1 MDMTIGKRIAA
12 LRKEKGLTQE
22 ELAQHM
28 GVSGQAVSKWEND
41 QTCPDISALP
51 RLARLLGVTVDELLE
66 GKEETPAVWVL
77 PPAERKD
84 LKDMMLRVTVD
95 SADGDRVRVN
105 LPMALVEVAVEIGM
119 EMPQINGQD
128 ALKGVDLNKVL
139 RLVREGLV
147 GNLVEV
153 DSADGDKVR
162 VFVEGRH
169 VRPNQVQ
176 GRAEPVHPLP
186 PGAHLQPFY
195 RRDRRPGRCR
205 GRCDGHAG
213 AAAEA
218 VPLPPGLQAPLP
230 RLGHHRGG
238 KRRRG
243 LYLCKTLIL

>member
-41 QTCPDISALP
+41 QTCPDISALAK
-51 RLARLLGVTVDELLE
+51 LARLLGVTVDELLE
-66 GKEETPAVWVL
+66 GKEETPAVRVL

-162 VFVEGRH
+162 IFVE
-169 VRPNQVQ
+169 
-176 GRAEPVHPLP
+176 
-186 PGAHLQPFY
+186 
-195 RRDRRPGRCR
+195 
-205 GRCDGHAG
+205 
-213 AAAEA
+213 
-218 VPLPPGLQAPLP
+218 
-230 RLGHHRGG
+230 
-238 KRRRG
+238 
-243 LYLCKTLIL
+243 

>member
-1 MDMTIGKRIAA
+1 MDMTIGKRIAL

-22 ELAQHM
+22 ELASHM
-28 GVSGQAVSKWEND
+28 GVSPQAVSKWEND

-51 RLARLLGVTVDELLE
+51 KLARLFGVTVDELLS
-66 GKEETPAVWVL
+66 GKQELAPVRVL
-77 PPAERKD
+77 PPEERKD
-84 LKDMMLRVTVD
+84 PKDMLLRVIVD

-162 VFVEGRH
+162 IFVE
-169 VRPNQVQ
+169 
-176 GRAEPVHPLP
+176 
-186 PGAHLQPFY
+186 
-195 RRDRRPGRCR
+195 
-205 GRCDGHAG
+205 
-213 AAAEA
+213 
-218 VPLPPGLQAPLP
+218 
-230 RLGHHRGG
+230 
-238 KRRRG
+238 
-243 LYLCKTLIL
+243 

>member
-22 ELAQHM
+22 ELATHM
-28 GVSGQAVSKWEND
+28 GVSPQAVSKWEND

-84 LKDMMLRVTVD
+84 LKDMMLRVIVD

-162 VFVEGRH
+162 IFVE
-169 VRPNQVQ
+169 
-176 GRAEPVHPLP
+176 
-186 PGAHLQPFY
+186 
-195 RRDRRPGRCR
+195 
-205 GRCDGHAG
+205 
-213 AAAEA
+213 
-218 VPLPPGLQAPLP
+218 
-230 RLGHHRGG
+230 
-238 KRRRG
+238 
-243 LYLCKTLIL
+243 